1 MKSEIDQFWILSRQV
16 KTFLQL
22 LMSDT
27 LGNLSERKTK
37 KGELFITKNIVSYL
51 NFTEML
57 RLSYSCKRIY
67 IIMGDVRLL

>member
-1 MKSEIDQFWILSRQV
+1 
-16 KTFLQL
+16 
-22 LMSDT
+22 MSDT